1 MAGPR
6 QLFKSGEGP
15 PVIFQCIQDPT
26 NAQLH
31 QEPIEKGG
39 SEDAFRHGEADLL
52 SLQI

>member
-15 PVIFQCIQDPT
+15 PVISQCIQDPT

-39 SEDAFRHGEADLL
+39 SEHAFRHGVPDLF
-52 SLQI
+52 SLKR